1 MWRTQNM
8 DKIKKNLKKFGKNFK
23 KIYHREGLILFPSLL
38 LFTPTPKFSKKIK
51 KFKGGIK

>member
-1 MWRTQNM
+1 M